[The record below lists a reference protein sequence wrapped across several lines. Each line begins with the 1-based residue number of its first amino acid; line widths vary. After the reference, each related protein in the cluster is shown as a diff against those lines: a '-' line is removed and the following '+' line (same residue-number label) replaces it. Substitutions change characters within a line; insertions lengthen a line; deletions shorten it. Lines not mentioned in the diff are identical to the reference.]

1 MSNPSTPPQ
10 PVAAG
15 TTADTRVAHLFRD
28 ARRAGHLHPLQH
40 LLQRHRAES
49 PAAAA
54 RTPPA
59 PAAEAVAETVT
70 EPAPDTAT
78 LRLHPALVQER
89 VRELPAWPQAAL
101 EALQALNDE
110 HTSSPRCA
118 ELITRDQGLVARTLR
133 LANSAFYGVPGRVA
147 HTRDA
152 VHLLG
157 RRNLG
162 SAITVA
168 TLTQQFPQAQGAG
181 LPLARFWRHAL
192 ATALVAHDLARH
204 LQTPAETAFTAGLL
218 HDIGRLALAVHFPAQ
233 AAALSRARLQPAQDL
248 TAGDVLERQV
258 TGLDHAAVGAL
269 VAARWVQRFWN
280 FPADVA
286 QAIAQH
292 HAPGPAER
300 ASLSDTVHVAD
311 AMAHALDL
319 ADDRDERVPDLD
331 PAAWQ
336 RLALPT
342 PVVLAIFKDTEAGV
356 TDLCQALGLG

>member
-1 MSNPSTPPQ
+1 MPN
-10 PVAAG
+10 
-15 TTADTRVAHLFRD
+15 TTRPLQAEADKRMAHLFRD
-28 ARRAGHLHPLQH
+28 ARRAGRLHPLQH
-40 LLQRHRAES
+40 LLQRHRAEH

-54 RTPPA
+54 PTSPA
-59 PAAEAVAETVT
+59 GGLSTTANTTANTTTEAPT
-70 EPAPDTAT
+70 EPALP
-78 LRLHPALVQER
+78 RLHPALVQER

-101 EALQALNDE
+101 DALQALHDE
-110 HTSSPRCA
+110 HTSSQRCA
-118 ELITRDQGLVARTLR
+118 ELINRDQGLVARTLR

-162 SAITVA
+162 SAITMA

-192 ATALVAHDLARH
+192 ATALVARDLARH
-204 LQTPAETAFTAGLL
+204 LQAPAETAFTAGLL

-233 AAALSRARLQPAQDL
+233 VAALGRARLQPAQDL

-269 VAARWVQRFWN
+269 VAARWN

-300 ASLSDTVHVAD
+300 ASLCDTVHVAD

-319 ADDRDERVPDLD
+319 ADDGDECVPDLD

-356 TDLCQALGLG
+356 AELCQALGLH